1 MPMPAAT
8 DLRAFIPARD
18 FALSKA
24 FHAALGWDVRD
35 VGPGI
40 ALVTVGVAQHFY
52 IQDYYLRE
60 VAENSMLHLTVDDAQ
75 AWYAH
80 VRSVLAEGRFP
91 GARVQPPAAQPYGAM
106 VTFVHDP
113 SGVLLHFCEW
123 GSPHRAAP

>member
-18 FALSKA
+18 FALSKS

-40 ALVTVGVAQHFY
+40 ALATVGAAQHVY
-52 IQDYYLRE
+52 IQDYFLRE
-60 VAENSMLHLTVDDAQ
+60 VAANSMLHLTVDDAQ

-80 VRSVLAEGRFP
+80 MRSVLAEGRFP
-91 GARVQPPAAQPYGAM
+91 GARVQPPAARPYGAV

-123 GSPHRAAP
+123 GAPHRAAP

>member
-1 MPMPAAT
+1 MPIPTAT

-24 FHAALGWDVRD
+24 FHAALGGDVRD

-40 ALVTVGVAQHFY
+40 ALVTVGAAQHVY
-52 IQDYYLRE
+52 IQDNYLRE
-60 VAENSMLHLTVDDAQ
+60 VSENSMLHLTVDDAQ

-80 VRSVLAEGRFP
+80 MRSVLAEGRFP
-91 GARVQPPAAQPYGAM
+91 GARVQPPAAQPYGAI

-123 GSPHRAAP
+123 TSPHGAAT

>member
-35 VGPGI
+35 VGAGI
-40 ALVTVGVAQHFY
+40 ALVAVGVAQHFY
-52 IQDYYLRE
+52 IRDYSLRE

-75 AWYAH
+75 ACYAH
-80 VRSVLAEGRFP
+80 VQSVLAEGHFP
-91 GARVQPPAAQPYGAM
+91 GARVQPPAARPCGAM

-113 SGVLLHFCEW
+113 SGVLLQFCEW

>member
-1 MPMPAAT
+1 MPIPTAT

-40 ALVTVGVAQHFY
+40 ALMTVGAAQHFY
-52 IQDYYLRE
+52 IRDYSLRE

-75 AWYAH
+75 ACYAH
-80 VRSVLAEGRFP
+80 VQSVLAEGHFP
-91 GARVQPPAAQPYGAM
+91 GARVQPPAARPCGAM

-113 SGVLLHFCEW
+113 SGVLLQFCEW